1 MRRLKFMYLLALAP
15 LAGCKKYRRPNPS
28 ATIEEP
34 AELATMV
41 SMGEPKDESQILSG
55 FGQIE
60 SSAWRWTERKFS
72 VSLGTPLA
80 GRVKGAKLELKC
92 AVADVIAAQL
102 LPLTV
107 SVKLNGR
114 ALEPQRLTVAGQ
126 QTVLFPV
133 PKEAL
138 GEGAVVAEFEL
149 DKAARQGED
158 AREFGLI
165 AVSIGFIEP

>member
-1 MRRLKFMYLLALAP
+1 MRRLKFIYLLALAP
-15 LAGCKKYRRPNPS
+15 LAGCNTYRRPNPS

-34 AELATMV
+34 SELASMV
-41 SMGEPKDESQILSG
+41 SMGEPRDESQILNG
-55 FGQIE
+55 FGQTE
-60 SSAWRWTERKFS
+60 SNAWRWTEKRFS

-80 GRVKGAKLELKC
+80 GRMKGARLELKC

-107 SVKLNGR
+107 GVKLNGR
-114 ALEPQRLTVAGQ
+114 ALEPRRLTAAGQ
-126 QTVLFPV
+126 QSVLFAV

-138 GEGAVVAEFEL
+138 GEDAVVVEFEL
-149 DKAARQGED
+149 DKTGRQGGE

-165 AVSIGFIEP
+165 VVSIGFIEP

>member
-1 MRRLKFMYLLALAP
+1 MQRLRFIYLVALAP
-15 LAGCKKYRRPNPS
+15 LAACKKYRHPNPS

-34 AELATMV
+34 AELASMI
-41 SMGEPKDESQILSG
+41 SMGEPRDESQILNG
-55 FGQIE
+55 FGQTE
-60 SSAWRWTERKFS
+60 SNAWRWTGRKFS
-72 VSLGTPLA
+72 VSLGSPLA
-80 GRVKGAKLELKC
+80 GRVKGAKLEIRC
-92 AVADVIAAQL
+92 AVADVIAQQL

-107 SVKLNGR
+107 MASINGR
-114 ALEPQRLTVAGQ
+114 ALEPQRLTAAGR

-138 GEGAVVAEFEL
+138 VEDAVVVEFEL
-149 DKAARQGED
+149 DRTARQGED

>member
-1 MRRLKFMYLLALAP
+1 M
-15 LAGCKKYRRPNPS
+15 
-28 ATIEEP
+28 EEP
-34 AELATMV
+34 AELAVMV
-41 SMGEPKDESQILSG
+41 SMGEPKDESQILNG

-60 SSAWRWTERKFS
+60 GSAWRWTGRKFS

-92 AVADVIAAQL
+92 AVADVIAKQL

-107 SVKLNGR
+107 KASVNGR
-114 ALEPQRLTVAGQ
+114 ALEPQRLTAAGQ
-126 QTVLFPV
+126 QTALFPV

-138 GEGAVVAEFEL
+138 GESAVVVEFEL
-149 DKAARQGED
+149 DKAARQGGE

>member
-1 MRRLKFMYLLALAP
+1 MRRLRFVYLLALAP

-34 AELATMV
+34 AELAAMV
-41 SMGEPKDESQILSG
+41 SMGEPRDESQILSG
-55 FGQIE
+55 FGQVE
-60 SSAWRWTERKFS
+60 SNAWRWTESKFS

-92 AVADVIAAQL
+92 AVADVIAQQL

-107 SVKLNGR
+107 RAAVNGR
-114 ALEPQRLTVAGQ
+114 ALEAQRLTQAGQ
-126 QTVLFPV
+126 QTVVFPV
-133 PKEAL
+133 PREAM
-138 GEGAVVAEFEL
+138 GEAAVVVEFEL
-149 DKAARQGED
+149 DKAARQGNE

-165 AVSIGFIEP
+165 AVSIGFVEP

>member
-1 MRRLKFMYLLALAP
+1 VRRLKFIYLLALAP

-41 SMGEPKDESQILSG
+41 SMGEPRDESQILSG
-55 FGQIE
+55 FGQVE

-80 GRVKGAKLELKC
+80 GRVKGARLELKC

-107 SVKLNGR
+107 KAAVNGR
-114 ALEPQRLTVAGQ
+114 ALEAQRLTVAGQ

-133 PKEAL
+133 PTEAL
-138 GEGAVVAEFEL
+138 GEDAVVVEFEL
-149 DKAARQGED
+149 DKGARQGED

>member
-1 MRRLKFMYLLALAP
+1 VRRLRFVYLLALAP

-34 AELATMV
+34 AELAVMV
-41 SMGEPKDESQILSG
+41 SMGEPKDESQILNG

-60 SSAWRWTERKFS
+60 SSAWRWTGREFS

-92 AVADVIAAQL
+92 AVADVIAQQL

-107 SVKLNGR
+107 KASINGR
-114 ALEPQRLTVAGQ
+114 ALEPRKLSVAGQ

-138 GEGAVVAEFEL
+138 EESAVVVEFEL